1 MGRFDIN
8 HKNNCPLCGKNMD
21 FIYGDMVCSDCG
33 YRSSYASSTAEEKS
47 SDTAPKE
54 IPTPKISYTPTPSV
68 TNANPPTQAPA
79 KETQKPKSKIG
90 PLILCI
96 TILYI
101 MVMICFRFASMRSN
115 PPITDLLSSSETLTF
130 DRPSGEILSELY
142 EEHSFPSIP
151 DVDPDITQY
160 LPKNYDSFDT
170 KDSNSISYP
179 TENSEGIIKALELLF
194 NKEISE
200 ITEEELAS
208 ITSLDFYYQDY
219 NYKKVRCEMNI
230 GDESVVEELSLGDIS
245 MYDSDFSIF
254 PNLTSLYMGYG
265 DIASL
270 DGLTHLTNLSTDL
283 TPFEIAEL
291 INPAQITSLTLNDLF
306 FSSDFSGIEEFT
318 NLVSLSFDAYHVESF
333 DILPELKNLKALTIE
348 DAQNVTS
355 LRILYNMPQLEY
367 LHLDCEGLR
376 DIGFV
381 SNMPN
386 LSNLT
391 VWYSELKDI
400 SVLANCKDTLTTLD
414 LRYNYELHDYDVVS
428 DLTNLESLSLY
439 VVYDFEEPIEI
450 PQLSNMPNLTHLM
463 LGNFDELSGLA
474 GAPELQ
480 SLALHDVYVYDM
492 STLASLQNLT
502 SLELYDM
509 SIEPEALE
517 SVMEL
522 TSLEYL
528 SVYSSFIWG
537 NAQQLLSLPNLKEF
551 NMEDCDAGFDV
562 DTLIPNNSLEILNMN
577 HAKLYVL
584 EDGKWNYEEDD
595 TYLPLNE
602 HTDIFINYPNL
613 RKLYIAEHEI
623 NKVDFAVSLPHL
635 EIFDLTDNY
644 VTDLTPLANLTKL
657 KSIMCYNNPIV
668 NDGGLGNKVS
678 IE

>member
-33 YRSSYASSTAEEKS
+33 YRSSYASSSNDDKS
-47 SDTAPKE
+47 SAAPQQ
-54 IPTPKISYTPTPSV
+54 IPTPKITYTPAAPV
-68 TNANPPTQAPA
+68 TNPSTPKATSP
-79 KETQKPKSKIG
+79 KKPKTSKSKAG

-96 TILYI
+96 VVIYI
-101 MVMICFRFASMRSN
+101 IVVMGFNFASMRSITS
-115 PPITDLLSSSETLTF
+115 ITDLLSSSET
-130 DRPSGEILSELY
+130 LY

-151 DVDPDITQY
+151 DVDPDIAQY
-160 LPKNYDSFDT
+160 FPENYDSLYA
-170 KDSNSISYP
+170 KDDSSISCP
-179 TENSEGIIKALELLF
+179 TENSEGIIKTLEILF
-194 NKEISE
+194 DKEISE

-219 NYKKVRCEMNI
+219 YYKKVRCEMNT
-230 GDESVVEELSLGDIS
+230 GGESIVEELSLGDVS

-254 PNLTSLYMGYG
+254 PNLTSLHMGYG

-270 DGLTHLTNLSTDL
+270 DGLPHLTNLSTNL

-291 INPAQITSLTLNDLF
+291 IDPAQITSLTLNDLF
-306 FSSDFSGIEEFT
+306 FSSDFSSIEEFT

-355 LRILYNMPQLEY
+355 LRILYDMPQLEY

-381 SNMPN
+381 SSMPN
-386 LSNLT
+386 LRSLT

-400 SVLANCKDTLTTLD
+400 SVLADCKDTLTALD

-428 DLTNLESLSLY
+428 ELTNLESLSLY
-439 VVYDFEEPIEI
+439 VMYDFEEPIEI

-474 GAPELQ
+474 GAPGLQ

-492 STLASLQNLT
+492 SALASLQNLT

-509 SIEPEALE
+509 SVEPSALE

-522 TSLEYL
+522 TGLEYL
-528 SVYSSFIWG
+528 SINSSFIWG
-537 NAQQLLSLPNLKEF
+537 NAQQLLSLPNLKELH
-551 NMEDCDAGFDV
+551 MEDCDAGFDV
-562 DTLIPNNSLEILNMN
+562 NGLTPNNNLEVLNMN

-584 EDGKWNYEEDD
+584 ENGKWNYGEDD
-595 TYLPLNE
+595 TYLSLSE
-602 HTDIFINYPNL
+602 HSSFFMNYPNL
-613 RKLYIAEHEI
+613 RELYVAEHELD
-623 NKVDFAVSLPHL
+623 NVAFAIYLPHL
-635 EIFDLTDNY
+635 EVLDITDNY
-644 VTDLTPLANLTKL
+644 VTNLTTLTLLSDL
-657 KSIMCYNNPIV
+657 KIVMCYNNPIV
-668 NDGGLGNKVS
+668 YDAGLGNKVS
-678 IE
+678 ME